1 VSEPDLRHSGV
12 VILNDIQVPDDLAD
26 RLAKFVSAGGGLLIA
41 TGPQATWPQ
50 RLADVVPA
58 LPGDLVDRM
67 TTPPSR
73 LGGLEYSH
81 PVFELFR
88 APRSGDF
95 SAARFYGYR
104 NTQQPAGQV
113 LARFD
118 DGVPA
123 LLERKTAGGRVLMW
137 TSTLDLDWNDM
148 PVKPVFLP
156 FVHTLTKYLADYAE
170 APASLTVGQV
180 IPAPRRAGARGTA
193 TNRGGT
199 IAIAP
204 SGARVAVETEDGAL
218 ELHEQG
224 FYDVRTQG
232 AAADTA
238 TTLATNVD
246 LSESDLT
253 PLDPRELAAAVA
265 GRAAGDMASLGAAR
279 PSDEA
284 QAQAQRLWWY
294 LLVAGGLLLA
304 AETLL
309 SNRLSQNGARVS

>member
-1 VSEPDLRHSGV
+1 
-12 VILNDIQVPDDLAD
+12 
-26 RLAKFVSAGGGLLIA
+26 
-41 TGPQATWPQ
+41 
-50 RLADVVPA
+50 
-58 LPGDLVDRM
+58 M
-67 TTPPSR
+67 TAPSR
-73 LGGLEYSH
+73 LGGLEYTL

-95 SAARFYGYR
+95 SAARFYRYR
-104 NTQQPAGQV
+104 SALQPAGQV

-118 DGVPA
+118 DGTPA
-123 LLERKTAGGRVLMW
+123 LLERKAGAGRVLMW
-137 TSTLDLDWNDM
+137 TSSLDLDWSDM

-156 FVHTLTKYLADYAE
+156 FVHTITKYLADYAD

-180 IPAPRRAGARGTA
+180 IPAPRRVSGRAAA
-193 TNRGGT
+193 ANRGGT

-204 SGARVAVETEDGAL
+204 SGARVSVGTEDGAL
-218 ELHEQG
+218 ELEEQG

-232 AAADTA
+232 AGADSATALAA
-238 TTLATNVD
+238 NVD
-246 LSESDLT
+246 LAESDLA

-265 GRAAGDMASLGAAR
+265 GRAQGEAAGLGAAR

-304 AETLL
+304 GETLL